1 MRIGLMVWKGS
12 RPRLA
17 APGQNLVRAVPGCRH
32 PPGGDSSNFRRIQGF
47 ELSVEGAEA
56 KPAEITHGRV
66 RKAWA
71 AESRISPVPALNG
84 TGKIAPDVLPGAEP
98 ESEVTVR

>member
-12 RPRLA
+12 RPHLA

-32 PPGGDSSNFRRIQGF
+32 PPEGDSSNFRRIQGF

-56 KPAEITHGRV
+56 KPGRNHPREGEEGV
-66 RKAWA
+66 GRR
-71 AESRISPVPALNG
+71 EQ
-84 TGKIAPDVLPGAEP
+84 D
-98 ESEVTVR
+98 